1 MTYPDGWTVSH
12 DPVMPDE
19 VEDHL
24 RIVPGCTIVDAT
36 IGLGGH
42 ASRFLERGARVIGVD
57 RDPEALEIAR
67 VRLGASEDRLTL
79 AHGDF
84 RFLYSILETLG
95 VRRADGVFM
104 DLGVSS
110 MQLGRPERGFSFRH
124 EGPLDM
130 RMDPGLPTTAYDLVN
145 KLPEK
150 ELADLL
156 WHLGEERLSRR
167 IARRIVRH
175 RERAP
180 LCTTK
185 ELASLVAR
193 CYPKGRRRIHPATR
207 TFQALRMAVN
217 EEADALR
224 EGLRAACDV
233 LRCGGRVC
241 VISFHSLEDREV
253 KHTFRAGERAGRLR
267 VLTPKPETPQLAEVK
282 ANPRARSAKLRAA
295 EVREVA
301 PL

>member
-1 MTYPDGWTVSH
+1 MCPGGWTVWH

-19 VEDHL
+19 AEAHL
-24 RIVPGCTIVDAT
+24 RVVPGCTIVDAT

-42 ASRFLERGARVIGVD
+42 AARFLERGARVVGVD
-57 RDPEALEIAR
+57 RDPEALEVAR
-67 VRLGASEDRLTL
+67 ARLAAWGDRLLL

-84 RFLYSILETLG
+84 RFLGHILKSVG
-95 VRRADGVFM
+95 VERPDGVLL

-110 MQLGRPERGFSFRH
+110 LQLGRPERGFSFRH

-130 RMDPGLPTTAYDLVN
+130 RIDPASPTTAYDLVN

-156 WHLGEERLSRR
+156 WELGEERLSRR
-167 IARRIVRH
+167 IARSVVWH
-175 RERAP
+175 RDRAP
-180 LCTTK
+180 LRTTK

-193 CYPKGRRRIHPATR
+193 CYPKGRRRIHPATK

-224 EGLRAACDV
+224 EGLQAVCDV
-233 LRCGGRVC
+233 LPGDGRVC

-253 KHTFRAGERAGRLR
+253 KRAFRAGEQAGRLR
-267 VLTPKPETPQLAEVK
+267 VLTPKPQTPRPAEVK

-301 PL
+301 PH

>member
-1 MTYPDGWTVSH
+1 MYPGGWTGLH

-19 VEDHL
+19 VEKHL
-24 RIVPGCTIVDAT
+24 HIVPGCTIVDAT

-42 ASRFLERGARVIGVD
+42 AVRFLKRGAHVVGVD

-67 VRLGASEDRLTL
+67 SRLARWEDQAVLVQ
-79 AHGDF
+79 GDF
-84 RFLYSILETLG
+84 RSLRDILASLG
-95 VRRADGVFM
+95 AHHPDGVFM

-110 MQLGRPERGFSFRH
+110 LQLGRPERGFSFQQD
-124 EGPLDM
+124 GPLDM
-130 RMDPGLPTTAYDLVN
+130 RMDPESPTTAFDLVN

-156 WHLGEERLSRR
+156 WNLGEERLSRR
-167 IARRIVRH
+167 IARRIVQYRD
-175 RERAP
+175 RSP
-180 LCTTK
+180 LRSTK

-217 EEADALR
+217 EEDGALR
-224 EGLRAACDV
+224 EGLKAACDV
-233 LRCGGRVC
+233 LPSGGRLC
-241 VISFHSLEDREV
+241 VISFHSLEDRVV
-253 KHTFRAGERAGRLR
+253 KHSFRAWQQAGCLQL
-267 VLTPKPETPQLAEVK
+267 LTPKPVRPSPEEVK

-295 EVREVA
+295 QVREVA
-301 PL
+301 PR